1 MQTGLEKNL
10 FGNHPFSL
18 PSPPPAFTSDPLV
31 AISSSPSG
39 TNETGTGSSK
49 ISVSDIIEIDSPGSV
64 PNYMKNSSTGIVS
77 VFSSFF
83 FSHSKQFVRWLQFL
97 ACFVIQTSRLLQH
110 GRLVHKLSDKIL
122 NFHTLQMMKMGTVKS
137 TVEGVSINLS
147 ICEVQIKSYDEGC
160 WTLYN
165 ISICEPTFTFWNVML
180 LTTQIIPNSLFTSV
194 SDQKFLEQKHS
205 IISESELFDML
216 ILILL
221 KSVFLGSI
229 IFCGFIYRLNFNTFH
244 CRSITSQ
251 VPQSFASLLV

>member
-83 FSHSKQFVRWLQFL
+83 FSHSKQFVR
-97 ACFVIQTSRLLQH
+97 
-110 GRLVHKLSDKIL
+110 
-122 NFHTLQMMKMGTVKS
+122 
-137 TVEGVSINLS
+137 
-147 ICEVQIKSYDEGC
+147 
-160 WTLYN
+160 
-165 ISICEPTFTFWNVML
+165 
-180 LTTQIIPNSLFTSV
+180 
-194 SDQKFLEQKHS
+194 
-205 IISESELFDML
+205 
-216 ILILL
+216 
-221 KSVFLGSI
+221 
-229 IFCGFIYRLNFNTFH
+229 
-244 CRSITSQ
+244 
-251 VPQSFASLLV
+251 